1 MPRKKAEETA
11 TGITTERYVVHN
23 MFGQMVANGV
33 THTAE
38 EIADMK
44 AAGYKVEKFKEERK

>member
-1 MPRKKAEETA
+1 MPRKKKAEDTSSEA
-11 TGITTERYVVHN
+11 MSERYVVHN
-23 MFGQMVANGV
+23 MFGQLVANGV

-44 AAGYKVEKFKEERK
+44 AAGYKVEKYKEEK